1 MTIWPDESTLF
12 GQLYGNLKASQLVFK
27 YETTTH
33 IQAFKWLFH
42 GYLLIC
48 GPLWKA
54 VLEIGNSLSLCYLTD
69 LSKCTAMEKKLCV
82 FHWQQICSTLCGAV
96 IHKEILCS
104 LPCFLSRLLQE
115 NFQEKWYALMLPK
128 ASEIHFYSS
137 AVSFVPI
144 DHYSLFEV
152 QGGKSKGKTMMPQN
166 SSWKSLQAL
175 HSSSQKGLLH
185 CVYLSEANLM
195 P

>member
-1 MTIWPDESTLF
+1 M
-12 GQLYGNLKASQLVFK
+12 
-27 YETTTH
+27 
-33 IQAFKWLFH
+33 
-42 GYLLIC
+42 
-48 GPLWKA
+48 
-54 VLEIGNSLSLCYLTD
+54 
-69 LSKCTAMEKKLCV
+69 

-175 HSSSQKGLLH
+175 HSSSQKGLLR

-195 P
+195 PEGITVPQRLGCGLGWSSSRSQAGILGSPSTCSASREVPLLS

>member
-12 GQLYGNLKASQLVFK
+12 GQLYGNVKASQLVFK

-115 NFQEKWYALMLPK
+115 NFQEKWYGKKSGWHDSRTCSRGWRCSRNPMGRQADTYTEAL
-128 ASEIHFYSS
+128 
-137 AVSFVPI
+137 
-144 DHYSLFEV
+144 LFHWDGMSV
-152 QGGKSKGKTMMPQN
+152 
-166 SSWKSLQAL
+166 L
-175 HSSSQKGLLH
+175 
-185 CVYLSEANLM
+185 
-195 P
+195 